1 MSKGDTPMVRQYKE
15 IKAKNSDKI
24 LFFRVGD
31 FYEMFFEDAKI
42 AARELEITL
51 TSRETGKDNHVPLA
65 GFPYHA
71 ADNYIARFIEKGYK
85 VAICEQVNDPKTTKG
100 LLKREIVRIIT
111 PGTMVEEKI
120 LEAKENNYLASIAA
134 FRQRWAVATL
144 DLSTGEFLATE
155 FEGEKAKE
163 NAFDEFCRLS
173 PAECL
178 VTEELKN
185 DSFWSK
191 NKDNFL
197 INFYP
202 DSFFDFSKS
211 EKILQ
216 EHFSA
221 FMREDM
227 DLTALPGLV
236 CAAGALLN
244 YLQENHSNT
253 SHVKKIIVYHPDD
266 YMMVDDISRKNLEL
280 TATIQDGKRKGSL
293 LWVVDRT
300 LTAMGGRL
308 LKKWLEQPLINKENI
323 VYRQNIVEEIRED
336 ISLRSSLLQHI
347 KEIYD
352 LERLISRINLGTSNA
367 RDFIFL
373 KNTLLLLPPLKKILN
388 KSKKLSSLAENII
401 ILNEIT
407 DLIARAIKDH
417 PPVTIKEGGIIKE
430 GFNPELDR
438 LREISGNSKQ
448 WIAEL
453 EDKEKD
459 RTGIK
464 SLKIRYNRVFG
475 YYIEVTNAN
484 LHMVPAEYMRKQT
497 LANAERFI
505 TKELKEREAI
515 ILQAEE
521 SIKELEY
528 NLFQEIRKK
537 ISRTTEAIQT
547 SAATVAQV
555 DCLLSLALVSLDN
568 RYVKPEITLNDEI
581 VITEGRH
588 PVVEQV
594 LTESLFV
601 ANDITLQAEDRFI
614 LLTGPNMAG
623 KSTFLRQTAL
633 LVLMAQIGSF
643 VPARQMKLGVVDRIF
658 TRVGAADDLAGG
670 RSTFMVE
677 MNELANI
684 LKNATRRSLIIL
696 DEVGRGTSTYDGLSI
711 AWAMTEFIH
720 NRIKAKTIF
729 ASHYHELTALAN
741 TLSGIRNFN
750 IVVKERGEEI
760 VFLRKV
766 VPGGA
771 DRSYGIQVA
780 RLAGL
785 PVELIK
791 RAKEIL
797 STLEFNKIAWKNEVA
812 AVQEGQ
818 SDIMFSVSKQMVMPE
833 RNQKIYSEIK
843 ERIEHLDLVSMSPLE
858 VVQKVHELQLKIKH
872 NELEEGNDDG

>member
-1 MSKGDTPMVRQYKE
+1 MAKGDTPMIRQYKE

-85 VAICEQVNDPKTTKG
+85 VAICEQVEDPKTTKG

-120 LEAKENNYLASIAA
+120 LEAKENNYLVSMAA

-163 NAFDEFCRLS
+163 NAFDEFSRLS

-185 DSFWSK
+185 DSFWPRNK
-191 NKDNFL
+191 NNFL

-202 DSFFDFSKS
+202 DSFFDFYKS

-221 FMREDM
+221 FVREDM

-253 SHVKKIIVYHPDD
+253 SHIKKITVYHPED
-266 YMMVDDISRKNLEL
+266 YMMIDDISRKNLEL

-300 LTAMGGRL
+300 FTAIGGRL
-308 LKKWLEQPLINKENI
+308 LKKWLEQPLIDKENI
-323 VYRQNIVEEIRED
+323 VYRQNIIEEIRED

-373 KNTLLLLPPLKKILN
+373 KNTLLLLPPLKKVLN
-388 KSKKLSSLAENII
+388 KSKTLSSLAENII
-401 ILNEIT
+401 ILKEIT
-407 DLIARAIKDH
+407 DLINRAIKDH
-417 PPVTIKEGGIIKE
+417 PPVVIKEGGIIKE

-438 LREISGNSKQ
+438 FREISGNSKK

-453 EDKEKD
+453 EAKEKD
-459 RTGIK
+459 RTGIR

-475 YYIEVTNAN
+475 YYIEVTKAN

-497 LANAERFI
+497 LVNAERFI
-505 TKELKEREAI
+505 TEELKERETI

-528 NLFQEIRKK
+528 NLFQKIRKE
-537 ISRTTEAIQT
+537 ISHATEAIQT

-568 RYVKPEITLNDEI
+568 RYVKPEITANDEI

-633 LVLMAQIGSF
+633 LVLLAQIGSF
-643 VPARQMKLGVVDRIF
+643 VPARQAKLGIVDRIF
-658 TRVGAADDLAGG
+658 TRVGATDDLAGG

-677 MNELANI
+677 MNEVANI

-720 NRIKAKTIF
+720 DRIEAKTIF
-729 ASHYHELTALAN
+729 ASHYHELTVLAN
-741 TLSGIRNFN
+741 SLSGTRNFN
-750 IVVKERGEEI
+750 IIVKERGEEI

-785 PVELIK
+785 PADLIN

-797 STLEFNKIAWKNEVA
+797 INLESNKIAWKNEVA
-812 AVQEGQ
+812 ARQEDQG
-818 SDIMFSVSKQMVMPE
+818 IPLFSAHEQVVMPE
-833 RNQKIYSEIK
+833 KNQVLYPEIK
-843 ERIEHLDLVSMSPLE
+843 EKIKQLDLVSMTPLE
-858 VVQKVHELQLKIKH
+858 VVQKVHELQLEIKY
-872 NELEEGNDDG
+872 NEFESRK